1 MHSSLFFAI
10 AVAALWIPSCLAPG
24 TDDGSPGQIHPI
36 SQETCQKT
44 CHVLARVLKGRV
56 SFPGSAVYESE
67 QLYWSSQQAD
77 TRPACRVT
85 PTSAE
90 DVSTTI
96 QVLRSQGC
104 PFAVKSGGHACFAG
118 ASSIQS
124 AVVIDLSQL
133 DQIKILREKMEVSVG
148 AGVRWS
154 DLYPA
159 MDAAKI
165 GVVGGRA
172 VGIGVGGLT
181 LGGGFSFHSGR
192 YGLACDNVNTFQV
205 VLANGT
211 IREVNQASF
220 PDLYWA
226 LRGGGNNFGI
236 VTRFD
241 LASFEQGDM
250 WGGTIIASA
259 TELPIAI
266 EALVN
271 LNINHASDPFAAV
284 FLAYAYVPSAGT
296 TFVSATLDYG
306 KPIPNPPIFTN
317 FTNLPTLSSTLK
329 IANLTTLINATAG
342 TQPAGLRESYWAL
355 TTLNDANLL
364 NDICK
369 IFDQEVQKIAHATDV
384 LPAIILQPI
393 SEPIISHFGKN
404 GGNALGIT
412 TEHGPLILINIS
424 IQWASIDDD
433 SRIMA
438 FAETCIARATAL
450 ATQRNLWHP
459 WLYQNYAARQQDV
472 FPGYGRENHRR
483 LIAISQTYDP
493 DGVFVRLQP
502 GYFKIY

>member
-1 MHSSLFFAI
+1 MPSSLFFAL
-10 AVAALWIPSCLAPG
+10 AALWIPPCLVSG
-24 TDDGSPGQIHPI
+24 THDGILDQLRPI
-36 SQETCQKT
+36 SQETCQNT
-44 CHVLARVLKGRV
+44 CHLLSQILEGRV

-77 TRPACRVT
+77 TRPACRLT
-85 PTSAE
+85 PISAE

-96 QVLRSQGC
+96 QVLKSQEC
-104 PFAVKSGGHACFAG
+104 KFAVKSGGHACFAG
-118 ASSIQS
+118 ASSIQG
-124 AVVIDLSQL
+124 AVVIDLSKL
-133 DQIKILREKMEVSVG
+133 DQIKISINKTEVSVG
-148 AGVRWS
+148 AGTKWS
-154 DLYPA
+154 NLYPA

-165 GVVGGRA
+165 GVIGGRA
-172 VGIGVGGLT
+172 FGIGVGGLT
-181 LGGGFSFHSGR
+181 LGGGISFHSGR
-192 YGLACDNVNTFQV
+192 YGLAYDNVNNFQV

-211 IREVNQASF
+211 IREVNQASY

-296 TFVSATLDYG
+296 TLVSATLDYG
-306 KPIPNPPIFTN
+306 KPIANPPIFSN
-317 FTNLPTLSSTLK
+317 FTDSPDISSTLR

-342 TQPAGLRESYWAL
+342 AQPPGLRESYWTL
-355 TTLNDANLL
+355 TILNDANLL

-369 IFDQEVQKIAHATDV
+369 IFDQEVQNITNATNV

-393 SEPIISHFGKN
+393 SEPIISHFSKN

-412 TEHGPLILINIS
+412 AEHGPLILINIS
-424 IQWASIDDD
+424 IQWTSVEDD
-433 SRIMA
+433 SRIIA
-438 FAETCIARATAL
+438 FAENCIVRATTL
-450 ATQRNLWHP
+450 AKERNLRHRWI
-459 WLYQNYAARQQDV
+459 YQNYAALQQDV
-472 FPGYGRENHRR
+472 FPGYGQENHRR
-483 LIAISQTYDP
+483 MIEISKKYDP